1 MTLSDYERH
10 HALWKKISDHL
21 TEQVRVLRARNDGD
35 LDPIETARL
44 RGRISAYK
52 EIIALG
58 DEPGPITLADEP

>member
-21 TEQVRVLRARNDGD
+21 AEQVRVLRAKNDGD

>member
-1 MTLSDYERH
+1 MTLSDFERH

-21 TEQVRVLRARNDGD
+21 TEQVRVARAKNDGD

-44 RGRISAYK
+44 RGRISAFK

-58 DEPGPITLADEP
+58 DEPSPVMVADEL